1 MTDIHVANFLNDHDF
16 PKNLRQSI
24 IDLPMYP
31 NHYITFVINQ
41 KLSPHNIDL
50 TGETGYGES
59 GLKPQKAMED
69 GASEDGAST

>member
-1 MTDIHVANFLNDHDF
+1 
-16 PKNLRQSI
+16 
-24 IDLPMYP
+24 MYP
-31 NHYITFVINQ
+31 NRYITFVINR

-69 GASEDGAST
+69 GASEDGASK